1 MLVHNYRIYWPI
13 IRRPPEELFLT
24 GLPAVASAK
33 AGSRG
38 GGFPFRFNFSPKA
51 RCALRLG
58 VGPRA
63 FGFSMLLGAETIK
76 YSSV

>member
-1 MLVHNYRIYWPI
+1 
-13 IRRPPEELFLT
+13 
-24 GLPAVASAK
+24 
-33 AGSRG
+33 
-38 GGFPFRFNFSPKA
+38 
-51 RCALRLG
+51 LRLG